1 LADQQDPHKEQTLRT
16 TMKTNGF
23 IFAAGVVAMVVS
35 AAHASTVVWQD
46 GVGNWYGDANW
57 FVDGVPNQTVPDQTT
72 YDDEIIIAGGTVTYN
87 PGGDFGLN
95 WGATTVAVDSG
106 ASLVQT
112 TTHWWRFNGDG
123 SFSVNGGSVTTHAT
137 NVQFGESGTDT
148 ASFFISGGEFIHTG
162 TGQLKVRGGNNFEV
176 AGGLVSSRFYS
187 IGDYG
192 LTSIDLSDD
201 IVRLLD
207 GSVNYNG
214 IYGGPIDFPEGSTGI
229 FNVGNISVSDAIS
242 AYLDTGKVHANGAT
256 NPGLFNVVEDG
267 SGGVNISLVPE
278 PSASML
284 PLLCLG
290 FAALRRRQ

>member
-1 LADQQDPHKEQTLRT
+1 MA
-16 TMKTNGF
+16 
-23 IFAAGVVAMVVS
+23 VS
-35 AAHASTVVWQD
+35 GARASTVVWQD

-57 FVDGVPNQTVPDQTT
+57 VVDGALNQTVPDQTT
-72 YDDEIIIAGGTVTYN
+72 NDDEIIIAGGTVTYN

-112 TTHWWRFNGDG
+112 TTHWWRFNGNG
-123 SFSVNGGSVTTHAT
+123 SFSVNGGTVTTHAT

-192 LTSIDLSDD
+192 LTSIDLSDG

-207 GSVNYNG
+207 GSINYNG
-214 IYGGPIDFPEGSTGI
+214 IYGGPIDFTDGSTGT
-229 FNVGNISVSDAIS
+229 FNVGNISVPDAIS
-242 AYLDTGKVHANGAT
+242 AYLNTGKVRANGVT
-256 NPGLFNVVEDG
+256 DSSLFNVVEDG
-267 SGGVNISLVPE
+267 SGGVNITLVPE
-278 PSASML
+278 PSTSIL
-284 PLLCLG
+284 SLLFLG
-290 FAALRRRQ
+290 FALRRRRQ